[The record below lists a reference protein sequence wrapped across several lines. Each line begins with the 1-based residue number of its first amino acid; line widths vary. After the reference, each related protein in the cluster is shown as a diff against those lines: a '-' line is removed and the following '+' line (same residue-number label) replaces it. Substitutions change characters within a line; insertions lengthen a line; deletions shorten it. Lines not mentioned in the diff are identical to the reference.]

1 MELKVGDIILDKCYN
16 NYGIVIAIDKFSGRI
31 TICYSDEGKNDYYNP
46 FAGHRAGISTA
57 QICYGIDKLIKYG
70 YKTERRTDR
79 CWLLSDEQLKG
90 SRFVYIK
97 STKKNNTR
105 W

>member
-1 MELKVGDIILDKCYN
+1 MELRVGDIILDKCYN
-16 NYGIVIAIDKFSGRI
+16 NYGIVVAIDKFMKKTI
-31 TICYSDEGKNDYYNP
+31 ICYSDEGKNDYYNP
-46 FAGHRAGISTA
+46 FEGHRAGLSNA
-57 QICYGIDKLIKYG
+57 QIYYGIDKLIKYG
-70 YKTERRTDR
+70 YKTGRRINR
-79 CWLLSDEQLKG
+79 CWWISDEQLKD

>member
-31 TICYSDEGKNDYYNP
+31 TICYSDEGKNDCYNP
-46 FAGHRAGISTA
+46 FEGHRAGVSNA
-57 QICYGIDKLIKYG
+57 QIYYGIDKLIKYG
-70 YKTERRTDR
+70 YKTKRRTNR
-79 CWLLSDEQLKG
+79 LWWISNKQLKS
-90 SRFVYIK
+90 SRFVHIK
-97 STKKNNTR
+97 SIKKNNTR